1 MITHEIQVVSPSLVS
16 TETSYRHW
24 PYPSAK
30 PKLPAKMDKLEYAK
44 YITNL
49 PFKVG
54 SIIVSSR
61 GSHEV
66 PTDEIGVE
74 RMYVV
79 TDIQELHNFV
89 DYDTDMKPRCLFLK
103 NLHIPR
109 HQGFYSACDHW
120 MILKYEEL
128 SDKAKSYVDARNSSN
143 STN

>member
-1 MITHEIQVVSPSLVS
+1 MITHEIQVVNPSIIS
-16 TETSYRHW
+16 SDRDFRHW
-24 PYPSAK
+24 PYPAAK
-30 PKLPAKMDKLEYAK
+30 PRLPSKMDKLEYAN

-61 GSHEV
+61 GNNEV
-66 PTDEIGVE
+66 PVEEIGVE

-89 DYDTDMKPRCLFLK
+89 DYDIDMKPRCLFLK

-109 HQGFYSACDHW
+109 HQGFYSSADSW
-120 MILKYEEL
+120 MILQYSEI
-128 SDKAKSYVDARNSSN
+128 SDKAKAYVDARNSSN